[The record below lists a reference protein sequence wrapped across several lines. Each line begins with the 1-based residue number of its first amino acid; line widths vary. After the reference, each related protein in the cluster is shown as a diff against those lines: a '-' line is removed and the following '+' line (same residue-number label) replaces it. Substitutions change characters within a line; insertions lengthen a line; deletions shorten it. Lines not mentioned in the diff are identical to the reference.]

1 LLFWCEAELSS
12 TTAQQLE
19 NHSTKYH
26 RQQPLYNTLELLM
39 MGILVPETIKQAIG
53 SLIKTSV
60 ASSWHFISTILYT
73 IYFVPTFV
81 LPCIMKIEMMP
92 EKLKALIFKNYFNI
106 FD

>member
-1 LLFWCEAELSS
+1 
-12 TTAQQLE
+12 
-19 NHSTKYH
+19 
-26 RQQPLYNTLELLM
+26 M

-73 IYFVPTFV
+73 IYFVPTFD